1 MKQLAPIVLVVC
13 ACNAPPKEDY
23 TKEQPAEET
32 AAPKP
37 APAPPKKK
45 VLTEAEL
52 GNCHLTASGA
62 VTADQTTP
70 GGRAATNISYWY
82 KPEEQKTMMGVD
94 GFVVNCVGSDIKFQ
108 IVPGGGKADGMPF
121 APKKYTFDKG
131 KGDANL
137 MIVFGKQ
144 TMATPSGTVDIT
156 AFDKRHIAG
165 TVDLSGKL
173 TPGGGDAKLA
183 GQFDLVCPGFSACEL

>member
-1 MKQLAPIVLVVC
+1 MKQLAPILLVVA

-23 TKEQPAEET
+23 TKEQPPEET
-32 AAPKP
+32 AKP
-37 APAPPKKK
+37 VPPPPKKK

-82 KPEEQKTMMGVD
+82 KPEEQKSMMGVD

-108 IVPGGGKADGMPF
+108 LVPGGGKADGMPF
-121 APKKYTFDKG
+121 APKKYAFDKG

-165 TVDLSGKL
+165 TVDLSGKV
-173 TPGGGDAKLA
+173 TPGGGDVKLA
-183 GQFDLVCPGFSACEL
+183 GQFDLVCPGFSGCEL